1 MRSGDLSAEI
11 RGKNL
16 VMGGSVS
23 MKLDYTE
30 DQTPKRVW
38 KSYISNSDDTKIML
52 KGIMFYSAFN

>member
-1 MRSGDLSAEI
+1 
-11 RGKNL
+11 
-16 VMGGSVS
+16 MGGSVS